1 MALRNVDDPDQPYP
15 LNTMTYTNTLTQWH
29 TLQLRRILVALI
41 TIAACLSLPAQAQ
54 NGNTPPAELTS
65 LLTQFKKADAIAKW
79 PSITP
84 MAKERAMG
92 YFKLAR
98 SKPELGDR
106 MIASGVSGVIL
117 GYAEVREVAAF
128 VDEFRRTGK
137 TAKSVP
143 LPYANFKGAAD
154 KFPEATTYLKQ
165 ELETSRQLDDQVNAV
180 LKRVAD
186 QYKRETADLQKQIDD
201 LDRQIEQ
208 LDRILKSLD
217 RILVL
222 TK

>member
-1 MALRNVDDPDQPYP
+1 MDSETDELM
-15 LNTMTYTNTLTQWH
+15 LMNTLPLS
-29 TLQLRRILVALI
+29 LQSIQRLCQILIGLLVA
-41 TIAACLSLPAQAQ
+41 TANMPLPAQAQ
-54 NGNTPPAELTS
+54 NINNHPAELTS
-65 LLTQFKKADAIAKW
+65 LLTQFKKTEAIAKW
-79 PSITP
+79 SSITP
-84 MAKERAMG
+84 AARERAMG

-98 SKPELGDR
+98 SKPELGER
-106 MIASGVSGVIL
+106 TVASGVSGVIL
-117 GYAEVREVAAF
+117 GYAEVGEVAAF

-137 TAKSVP
+137 AAKSVP

-154 KFPEATTYLKQ
+154 KFPEASTYLKQ
-165 ELETSRQLDDQVNAV
+165 ELEASKQLDAQVNAV
-180 LKRVAD
+180 LKRMAD
-186 QYKRETADLQKQIDD
+186 QYKRESAELQKQIDD

>member
-1 MALRNVDDPDQPYP
+1 
-15 LNTMTYTNTLTQWH
+15 MTYTNTLTQWH

-106 MIASGVSGVIL
+106 TIASGVSGVIL

>member
-1 MALRNVDDPDQPYP
+1 
-15 LNTMTYTNTLTQWH
+15 MTYTNTLTQWH

>member
-1 MALRNVDDPDQPYP
+1 
-15 LNTMTYTNTLTQWH
+15 MTYTNTLTPWLTQ
-29 TLQLRRILVALI
+29 QLRRILIALL

-54 NGNTPPAELTS
+54 SGNTPPAEMTS
-65 LLTQFKKADAIAKW
+65 LLTKFRKADAIAKW

-84 MAKERAMG
+84 MAKERAVG

-106 MIASGVSGVIL
+106 TVASGVSGVIL
-117 GYAEVREVAAF
+117 GYAEVSEVAAF
-128 VDEFRRTGK
+128 VEEFRRTGK
-137 TAKSVP
+137 AAKSVP

-154 KFPEATTYLKQ
+154 KFPEASTYLKQ

-180 LKRVAD
+180 LKRVAEK
-186 QYKRETADLQKQIDD
+186 YKRETADLQKQIDD

-217 RILVL
+217 KILVM

>member
-1 MALRNVDDPDQPYP
+1 MIHYAPTPWVIQQP
-15 LNTMTYTNTLTQWH
+15 
-29 TLQLRRILVALI
+29 RRILIALL

-54 NGNTPPAELTS
+54 SGNTPPAELTS
-65 LLTQFKKADAIAKW
+65 LLTQFKKADAIEKW

-106 MIASGVSGVIL
+106 TVASGVSGVIL
-117 GYAEVREVAAF
+117 GYAEVGEVAAF
-128 VDEFRRTGK
+128 VEEFRRTGK
-137 TAKSVP
+137 AAKSVP

-154 KFPEATTYLKQ
+154 KFPEASTYLKQ
-165 ELETSRQLDDQVNAV
+165 ELETSKQLDDQVNAV

>member
-1 MALRNVDDPDQPYP
+1 
-15 LNTMTYTNTLTQWH
+15 MTYSNSIARWLL
-29 TLQLRRILVALI
+29 LQLGEILIGLL
-41 TIAACLSLPAQAQ
+41 TLAACLSFPAQAQ
-54 NGNTPPAELTS
+54 NGNMPPAELTT

-79 PSITP
+79 PSITS
-84 MAKERAMG
+84 MAKERAIG

-106 MIASGVSGVIL
+106 TVASGVSGVIL
-117 GYAEVREVAAF
+117 GYAEVSEVAAF
-128 VDEFRRTGK
+128 VEEFRRTGK
-137 TAKSVP
+137 AAKSVP

-165 ELETSRQLDDQVNAV
+165 ELETSRLLDDQVNAV
-180 LKRVAD
+180 LKRVAEK
-186 QYKRETADLQKQIDD
+186 YKRETAYLQKQIDD

-208 LDRILKSLD
+208 LDQILKSLD

>member
-1 MALRNVDDPDQPYP
+1 
-15 LNTMTYTNTLTQWH
+15 
-29 TLQLRRILVALI
+29 
-41 TIAACLSLPAQAQ
+41 
-54 NGNTPPAELTS
+54 
-65 LLTQFKKADAIAKW
+65 
-79 PSITP
+79 
-84 MAKERAMG
+84 
-92 YFKLAR
+92 
-98 SKPELGDR
+98 

>member
-1 MALRNVDDPDQPYP
+1 
-15 LNTMTYTNTLTQWH
+15 MTYSNSSTRGYPR
-29 TLQLRRILVALI
+29 QLGKILIALLA
-41 TIAACLSLPAQAQ
+41 IAVCLSFPAQAQ
-54 NGNTPPAELTS
+54 NDNTPPAELTS

-79 PSITP
+79 PSITS
-84 MAKERAMG
+84 MAKERAIG

-106 MIASGVSGVIL
+106 TVASGVSGVIL
-117 GYAEVREVAAF
+117 GYAEVSEVAAF
-128 VDEFRRTGK
+128 VEEFRRTGK
-137 TAKSVP
+137 AAKSVP

-165 ELETSRQLDDQVNAV
+165 ELETSRLLDDQVNAV
-180 LKRVAD
+180 LKRVAEKYKREAD

>member
-106 MIASGVSGVIL
+106 TIASGVSGVIL

>member
-1 MALRNVDDPDQPYP
+1 MSRHAPTP
-15 LNTMTYTNTLTQWH
+15 WH
-29 TLQLRRILVALI
+29 TQQLRRILVALL
-41 TIAACLSLPAQAQ
+41 TIAACLSFPAQAQ
-54 NGNTPPAELTS
+54 NGNTPPAEMTS

-106 MIASGVSGVIL
+106 TVASGVSGVIL
-117 GYAEVREVAAF
+117 GYAEVSEVAAF

-137 TAKSVP
+137 AAKSVP

-154 KFPEATTYLKQ
+154 KFPEASTYLKQ
-165 ELETSRQLDDQVNAV
+165 ELETSKQLDDQVNAV
-180 LKRVAD
+180 LKRVAEKYKREAD

>member
-1 MALRNVDDPDQPYP
+1 
-15 LNTMTYTNTLTQWH
+15 MTYTNTLTQWH
-29 TLQLRRILVALI
+29 TQQLRRILIALL

-54 NGNTPPAELTS
+54 SGNTPPAELTS

-98 SKPELGDR
+98 AKPELGDR
-106 MIASGVSGVIL
+106 MVASGVSGVIL
-117 GYAEVREVAAF
+117 GYAEVSEVAAF
-128 VDEFRRTGK
+128 VEEFRRTGK
-137 TAKSVP
+137 AAKSVP

-154 KFPEATTYLKQ
+154 KFAEASTYLRQ
-165 ELETSRQLDDQVNAV
+165 ELETSRQLDDQVNTV

>member
-1 MALRNVDDPDQPYP
+1 MIHYAPTPWVIQQP
-15 LNTMTYTNTLTQWH
+15 
-29 TLQLRRILVALI
+29 RRILVALLA
-41 TIAACLSLPAQAQ
+41 IAACLSLPAQAQ
-54 NGNTPPAELTS
+54 SGNTPPAELTS

-106 MIASGVSGVIL
+106 TVASGVSGVIL
-117 GYAEVREVAAF
+117 GYAEVSEVTAF
-128 VDEFRRTGK
+128 VKEFRRTGK
-137 TAKSVP
+137 AAKSVP

-154 KFPEATTYLKQ
+154 KFPEASTYLKQ
-165 ELETSRQLDDQVNAV
+165 ELETSKQLDDQVNAV

-186 QYKRETADLQKQIDD
+186 QYKRETADLQKQTDD

>member
-1 MALRNVDDPDQPYP
+1 
-15 LNTMTYTNTLTQWH
+15 MTYTNSLTPWH
-29 TLQLRRILVALI
+29 TQQLRRILVALI

-54 NGNTPPAELTS
+54 SGNTPPAELKS

-84 MAKERAMG
+84 MAKARAMG

-106 MIASGVSGVIL
+106 TVASGVSGVIL
-117 GYAEVREVAAF
+117 GYAEVSEVAAF
-128 VDEFRRTGK
+128 VEEFRRTGK
-137 TAKSVP
+137 AAKSVP

-165 ELETSRQLDDQVNAV
+165 ELETSKQLDDQVNAV
-180 LKRVAD
+180 LKRVAEK
-186 QYKRETADLQKQIDD
+186 YKRETADLQKQIDD